1 MHHAPFDGRQPIFIG
16 DDVTDEAAFDVLPE
30 FGGVGFS
37 VGREVQ
43 GIAGMF
49 DAPSDVRRWIAEM
62 VRGGQ
67 EKR

>member
-1 MHHAPFDGRQPIFIG
+1 
-16 DDVTDEAAFDVLPE
+16 
-30 FGGVGFS
+30 
-37 VGREVQ
+37 VQ

-49 DAPSDVRRWIAEM
+49 EAPSDVRRWIAEM